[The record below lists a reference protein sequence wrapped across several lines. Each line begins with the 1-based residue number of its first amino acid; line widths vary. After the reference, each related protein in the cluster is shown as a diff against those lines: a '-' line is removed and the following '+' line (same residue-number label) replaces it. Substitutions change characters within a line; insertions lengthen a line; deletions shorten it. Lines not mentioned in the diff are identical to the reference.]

1 MLGTAVIR
9 EYLKKEAIIYAVVR
23 PHSENIYRIPKENR
37 IKIVE
42 CKAEEYK
49 YLQEKIPEPCD
60 IFFHFAWDGTG
71 ANREKSTLKQAYNVV
86 HTIEALTAAKQLGC
100 KKFIGSGSQAEYGRL
115 DVKAISEDSPI
126 KPVIAY
132 GIAKYAAG
140 QLALAEAKKLGID
153 CFWVRIF
160 SVYGLYDKSTSMI
173 SNAVSKML
181 KREKTSF
188 TPALQRWDYLN
199 CDDAGKA
206 FYALADKAEGQGIYC
221 LGSGEP
227 RQLKEFIKS
236 IRDIINP
243 QADMREIGIGD
254 IPYRGNE
261 VMNLCADISKI
272 ERDTGWKPSIS
283 FEDGIRQLVSLTSR
297 GGVSKVRKSIVYIA
311 TLHQRNVRKSEVG
324 VCYA

>member
-1 MLGTAVIR
+1 MQKIIITGATSMLGTAVIR
-9 EYLKKEAIIYAVVR
+9 EYLQRNKNATNVTDATDTVIYAVVR
-23 PHSENIYRIPKENR
+23 PNSEKLHRLPQDER

-42 CKAEEYK
+42 CEAGDYK
-49 YLQEKIPEPCD
+49 HLLKEKIHDTCD
-60 IFFHFAWDGTG
+60 TFFHFAWDGTG
-71 ANREKSTLKQAYNVV
+71 ANREKSTLNQAFNVV
-86 HTIEALTAAKQLGC
+86 HTLAALTVAKQLDC
-100 KKFIGSGSQAEYGRL
+100 KKFIGAGSQAEYGRL
-115 DVKAISEDSPI
+115 DLPSINEDSPA
-126 KPVIAY
+126 KPAIAY

-140 QLALAEAKKLGID
+140 QLALIEAKKLDID
-153 CFWVRIF
+153 CFWVRVF
-160 SVYGLYDKSTSMI
+160 SVYGQYDKPTSMI
-173 SNAVSKML
+173 SNAVNKML

-206 FYALADKAEGQGIYC
+206 FYAIAEKAKGQGVYC
-221 LGSGEP
+221 LGSGKP

-243 QADMREIGIGD
+243 QTDTTELGIGD

-283 FEDGIRQLVSLTSR
+283 FEDGIRQLVALTSR
-297 GGVSKVRKSIVYIA
+297 GG
-311 TLHQRNVRKSEVG
+311 
-324 VCYA
+324 